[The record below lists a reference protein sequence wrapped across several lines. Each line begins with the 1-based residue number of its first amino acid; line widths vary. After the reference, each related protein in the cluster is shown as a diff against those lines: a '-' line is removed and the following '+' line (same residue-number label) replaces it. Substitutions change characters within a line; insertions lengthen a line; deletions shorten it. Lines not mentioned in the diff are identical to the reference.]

1 MFAINYKYFPKIGS
15 AGPAGPRGRIFF
27 QRLDSWWFEVQTAM
41 SWFDFLYRMC
51 CCGMCCDQRLTN
63 DCNSVTC
70 KWCRKIQGLL
80 GIGCFCPILMI
91 CWTGSAVLTTDF
103 VIIARV
109 FSNWH
114 RRIPCSWNH
123 RSVRTTVRSMQDI
136 ASMFQ
141 SHNSYHDSCCYF
153 PSKKIP
159 FVLLLLLPSFAR
171 TAQVQVAAQFFKLV
185 PDVLTCCQRI
195 LNLAPSEG
203 NNGEECGATLK
214 TIVAQHFKLLTG
226 LRHSCDFKFLSS
238 GQHTYRN
245 QY

>member
-1 MFAINYKYFPKIGS
+1 M
-15 AGPAGPRGRIFF
+15 
-27 QRLDSWWFEVQTAM
+27 L
-41 SWFDFLYRMC
+41 WFDFLYRMC

-114 RRIPCSWNH
+114 RRITCSWNH

-141 SHNSYHDSCCYF
+141 SQNSYHDSCCYF

-185 PDVLTCCQRI
+185 PDGSDLLPEDSQLGAERRKQWWGMWCDSQDH
-195 LNLAPSEG
+195 
-203 NNGEECGATLK
+203 CGAAFQ
-214 TIVAQHFKLLTG
+214 VARRIAPFMRFQVSLQ
-226 LRHSCDFKFLSS
+226 RPACIP
-238 GQHTYRN
+238 
-245 QY
+245 